1 MPDPT
6 QSEPVQSDSLHSES
20 SHLDSFN
27 DSAPTGGWLIKV
39 PVAPRVDRLA
49 ELNDLIRAGRPSRRR
64 RVLIAAARIAATF
77 CIGVAATLAW
87 QPYGDAARMMIA
99 NASPQLGWL
108 APQAAASAAAAVVPV
123 PGPRNATPADL
134 DVVQDRVDRMASTQ
148 EQMTRAVAQL
158 VAGQEQIA
166 KEIAKVREVEQ
177 YLLYKTSYKA
187 EEAPPPRPVTAALVG
202 HRQTRRPSPPA
213 AH

>member
-6 QSEPVQSDSLHSES
+6 QSEPVHSDSLHSES
-20 SHLDSFN
+20 AHSDSFS

-49 ELNDLIRAGRPSRRR
+49 ELNDLIRAGWPSRRR

-99 NASPQLGWL
+99 NASPQFGWL
-108 APQAAASAAAAVVPV
+108 APHAPGVAAAAVPV
-123 PGPRNATPADL
+123 PRTRNAMPADF
-134 DVVQDRVDRMASTQ
+134 DTVQDRVDRIASTQ

-158 VAGQEQIA
+158 AAGQEQIA

-177 YLLYKTSYKA
+177 YLLYKTSYKS
-187 EEAPPPRPVTAALVG
+187 EETSPPRPVTAPVG
-202 HRQTRRPSPPA
+202 HRPTRRPSPPA